1 MRERAELIG
10 GMLEIVSQSLEGTV
24 VTLIGPSDRSE

>member
-10 GMLEIVSQSLEGTV
+10 GSLEMVSQTFEGTL
-24 VTLIGPSDRSE
+24 VTLIGPPERSE